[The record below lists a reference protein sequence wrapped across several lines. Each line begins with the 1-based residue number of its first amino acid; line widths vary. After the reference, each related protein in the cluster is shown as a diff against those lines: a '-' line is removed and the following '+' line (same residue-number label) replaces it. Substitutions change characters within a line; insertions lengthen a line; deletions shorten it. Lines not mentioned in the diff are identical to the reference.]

1 LRIPEGSTYTLY
13 ARTLIDGE
21 LYTTSIVIDGD
32 YVKRLCIGTSC
43 REGETI
49 DLVKP
54 GVVLIPG
61 AIDMHVHLRGLKL
74 SYKEDEESGT
84 KAAAAGGVVLV
95 VDMPNTAPR
104 INSVEALKA
113 KLHNLAT
120 RSYVDFGVYVGFT
133 PRVDELRAM
142 LSEGDVLGMK
152 LYPEDLLRAMDS
164 QIDAVARA
172 GKLLIVHCEHP
183 NLIRESCTAGKR
195 ALCRP
200 IDAEL
205 RCIEEYHTRF
215 SIARTHITHV
225 TSPQLLMLARRKG
238 FTTDTCP
245 HYVLLSSEDEQR
257 LGCLAKVNP
266 PLRPRRIAEELLR
279 LLAMGFVDAWTTD
292 HAPHTLE
299 EKSLPFEECP
309 SGIVGLET
317 SLHVLLTLLNK
328 GVVTLGTVAR
338 MINKSPRSILGLRNY
353 ACTYKGC
360 VASLT
365 IVDLKREGVVD
376 PAKFFSKAKL
386 SPFQGLR
393 YKGEPI
399 ATIVHGNFVYVEG
412 EIVSKPI
419 GKGVGAYVG
428 KQPKN

>member
-1 LRIPEGSTYTLY
+1 MRIPESSVYTLY

-21 LYTTSIVIDGD
+21 LYTVSIVVDGD

-43 REGETI
+43 REGEAV
-49 DLVKP
+49 DLVRP
-54 GVVLIPG
+54 GVVLLPG
-61 AIDMHVHLRGLKL
+61 AIDMHVHLRGLEL

-95 VDMPNTAPR
+95 VDMPNTVPR
-104 INSVEALKA
+104 INSVEALRA
-113 KLHNLAT
+113 KLHSLAT

-133 PRVDELRAM
+133 PHVDELRAM
-142 LSEGDVLGMK
+142 LSVGDVLGMK
-152 LYPEDLLRAMDS
+152 LYPEDLPRVTDS

-183 NLIRESCTAGKR
+183 NLIREGCPAGKR

-215 SIARTHITHV
+215 STARTHITHI
-225 TSPQLLMLARRKG
+225 TSPQLLRLARRRG

-245 HYVLLSSEDEQR
+245 HYVLLSSDDERR

-266 PLRPRRIAEELLR
+266 PLRPRRFVEELLR
-279 LLAMGFVDAWTTD
+279 LLAMGFVDAWVTD

-309 SGIVGLET
+309 SGIAGLET
-317 SLHVLLTLLNK
+317 SLRILLTLLNK
-328 GVVTLGTVAR
+328 GVVTVRTVAR
-338 MINKSPRSILGLRNY
+338 LINKSPRNILGLRSY
-353 ACTYKGC
+353 ACTYRGC

-365 IVDLKREGVVD
+365 VVDLKREGVVD
-376 PAKFFSKAKL
+376 PNRFFSKAKL

-419 GKGVGAYVG
+419 GKGVGVYAG
-428 KQPKN
+428 KHSES